1 MKKGRARYIFCGVM
15 LAAVFLLYIGR
26 LAQWQLLEGDTF
38 EEEAMQSSATYL
50 KLTGTRGEIL
60 DADGTV
66 LAGNR
71 SVYNITYSRLSGSN
85 ETRNDVVLEAVKLL
99 ETLNVPWTDRLPIEI
114 KSGKYK
120 FKTKMSSEIEALKGE
135 DILDLPSDAAADAC
149 MESLIERYDLEKYTN
164 PEDIRRIASVRYGM
178 ERAYFSRTNPFV
190 LAKDVTIET
199 VEILSERSADLPG
212 IETQVEQTREYPE
225 GDLAPH
231 IVGTLG
237 AISQEQYDAEE
248 EAGNTYSAS
257 NVSGYSYTDTVGQSG
272 MESVFESTLRGKN
285 GKESVTLDADGNV
298 TSTEVTEPPEAGD
311 SVWLTIDGK
320 VQRAAE
326 DALREKI
333 ESGLT
338 EDCEAGA
345 VVALDVNTGG
355 IIASAT
361 YPSFDLEKY
370 NTDDAYL
377 TSLYEDETR
386 PLFNRALN
394 GIFTPGSVFKPL
406 VALAALE
413 EGVITPK
420 DTPVN
425 CDGAYHYYAPDYE
438 PGCLGVHGEVNVYG
452 AIRNSCNA
460 FFFDV
465 GRMLTIR
472 KMHTYAELFSLGEK
486 TGCELNETAGI
497 MSDPKTYEE
506 RHGAAW
512 YDGLT
517 IQAAI
522 GQCDDMFTPIELAE
536 YCAMIANGGT
546 RYKTHFLKKITD
558 YDRAVEKETAEP
570 EVVLKAEIEDEYF
583 KIVREAM
590 RQVCTEGTAA
600 STFADFGI
608 AVAGKTGTAENA
620 DHSDNL
626 TFIGFAPYDKPEIAV
641 AVVIEYGGK
650 GDAAKDVAKSVF
662 EAYFAET
669 LAKDTAKDTA
679 KAESTA
685 SQSEE

>member
-1 MKKGRARYIFCGVM
+1 MEKGRGRYIFCGVM

-26 LAQWQLLEGDTF
+26 LAQWQLLEGSTF
-38 EEEAMQSSATYL
+38 EEEAVQSSATYL

-60 DADGTV
+60 DCNGNV

-71 SVYNITYSRLSGSN
+71 SVYNAIYSHLSGSN
-85 ETRNDVVLEAVKLL
+85 ETRNAVVLEAVKLL

-114 KSGKYK
+114 KSGKYQ
-120 FKTKMSSEIEALKGE
+120 FKTKMTAEIETLKSE
-135 DILDLPSDAAADAC
+135 DILDLPSSATADEC
-149 MESLIERYDLEKYTN
+149 MESLIERYDLEAYTS

-190 LAKDVTIET
+190 LAKDISIET
-199 VEILSERSADLPG
+199 VELLSERSADLPG

-237 AISQEQYDAEE
+237 AISQEQYDAAE

-272 MESVFESTLRGKN
+272 IESVFESTLRGKN
-285 GKESVTLDADGNV
+285 GKESVTTDATGKV
-298 TSTEVTEPPEAGD
+298 TSTTVTEPPEAGD
-311 SVWLTIDGK
+311 SVWLTIDSN
-320 VQRAAE
+320 VQRAAVN
-326 DALREKI
+326 ALAEQI
-333 ESGLT
+333 EAKPT

-361 YPSFDLEKY
+361 YPNFDLEKY
-370 NTDDAYL
+370 NTDDTYL
-377 TSLYEDETR
+377 TQLYADESQ

-394 GIFTPGSVFKPL
+394 GIFTPGSIFKPL

-413 EGVITPK
+413 EGVITP
-420 DTPVN
+420 TSHPVN

-438 PGCLGVHGEVNVYG
+438 PGCLGVHGEVDVYG

-465 GRMLTIR
+465 GRMLTIH
-472 KMHTYAELFSLGEK
+472 KMHTYAELFALGEK

-497 MSDPKTYEE
+497 MSDPKTYTE
-506 RHGAAW
+506 RHGANW

-546 RYKTHFLKKITD
+546 RYKTHFLNKVTD
-558 YDRAVEKETAEP
+558 YDRAVEKGTAEP
-570 EVVLKAEIEDEYF
+570 EVVLQAEIEDEYF
-583 KIVREAM
+583 KVVREGM

-600 STFADFGI
+600 STFSDFGI

-626 TFIGFAPYDKPEIAV
+626 TFIGFAPYENPEIAV

-650 GDAAKDVAKSVF
+650 GDAAKETAKAVF
-662 EAYFAET
+662 KAYFAET
-669 LAKDTAKDTA
+669 LQKEAKN
-679 KAESTA
+679 
-685 SQSEE
+685 EETTVTEGTE

>member
-1 MKKGRARYIFCGVM
+1 MKKGRGRYIFCGVM

-26 LAQWQLLEGDTF
+26 LAQWQLLEGSTF
-38 EEEAMQSSATYL
+38 EEDAVQSSATYL

-60 DADGTV
+60 DCNGNV

-71 SVYNITYSRLSGSN
+71 SVYNAIYSRLSGSN
-85 ETRNDVVLEAVKLL
+85 ETRNAVVLEAVKLL

-114 KSGKYK
+114 KSGKYQ
-120 FKTKMSSEIEALKGE
+120 FKTQMTAEIETLKSE
-135 DILDLPSDAAADAC
+135 DILDLPSSATADEC
-149 MESLIERYDLEKYTN
+149 MESLIERYDLEAYTS

-190 LAKDVTIET
+190 LAKDISIET
-199 VEILSERSADLPG
+199 VELLSERSTDLPG

-237 AISQEQYDAEE
+237 AISQEQYDAAE
-248 EAGNTYSAS
+248 EAGDTYSAS

-272 MESVFESTLRGKN
+272 IESVFESTLRGKN
-285 GKESVTLDADGNV
+285 GKESVTTDATGKV
-298 TSTEVTEPPEAGD
+298 TSTTVTEPPEAGD
-311 SVWLTIDGK
+311 SVWLTIDSN
-320 VQRAAE
+320 VQRAAVN
-326 DALREKI
+326 ALAEQI
-333 ESGLT
+333 EAKPT

-355 IIASAT
+355 IIAGAT
-361 YPSFDLEKY
+361 YPNFD
-370 NTDDAYL
+370 
-377 TSLYEDETR
+377 
-386 PLFNRALN
+386 
-394 GIFTPGSVFKPL
+394 L

-413 EGVITPK
+413 EGVITP
-420 DTPVN
+420 TSHPVN

-438 PGCLGVHGEVNVYG
+438 PGCLGVHGEVDVYG

-465 GRMLTIR
+465 GRMLTIH
-472 KMHTYAELFSLGEK
+472 KMHTYAELFALGEK
-486 TGCELNETAGI
+486 TGCELSESAGI
-497 MSDPKTYEE
+497 MSDPKTYTE
-506 RHGAAW
+506 RHGANW

-546 RYKTHFLKKITD
+546 RYKTHFLNKVTD

-583 KIVREAM
+583 KVVR
-590 RQVCTEGTAA
+590 EGTAA
-600 STFADFGI
+600 STFSDFGI

-626 TFIGFAPYDKPEIAV
+626 TFIGFAPYENPEIAV

-650 GDAAKDVAKSVF
+650 GDAAKETAKAVF

-669 LAKDTAKDTA
+669 LQKEAKN
-679 KAESTA
+679 AEATVT
-685 SQSEE
+685 EGTE